1 MYSCVVARVG
11 GRLTRIVRGRG
22 QGGLVFGWGEVAE
35 GFVQAFLVVPGHP
48 LSGCQLDLVDAA
60 PGPASACS
68 ELVASR
74 RSPESICDLAANDAP
89 TARLGCPLGR
99 GWINSQPMSTTAGRV
114 ELRLWQPPPP
124 NLQLPG

>member
-11 GRLTRIVRGRG
+11 GRLTRIARGRG

-68 ELVASR
+68 ELVAPQAELSFAAR
-74 RSPESICDLAANDAP
+74 RVRRKHQAQQALQVR
-89 TARLGCPLGR
+89 ARRDFVTGL
-99 GWINSQPMSTTAGRV
+99 
-114 ELRLWQPPPP
+114 
-124 NLQLPG
+124 